1 MSQIFDRD
9 GAHPETQ
16 PRRTIDNADL
26 YEEIGNI
33 VIERAHAGDKEC
45 ENIYA
50 RAWQRT
56 KESLN

>member
-1 MSQIFDRD
+1 MKDYS
-9 GAHPETQ
+9 E
-16 PRRTIDNADL
+16 L

-45 ENIYA
+45 EDIYA

-56 KESLN
+56 RESLG